1 MKTMEEKREAIEQMK
16 KRMNGMGYTQ
26 IIPYP
31 YCCVC
36 FEKLTEHNIL
46 EKEDGLWDVCL
57 DCKDK

>member
-1 MKTMEEKREAIEQMK
+1 MTLEENRAAIAAKQQWIDSLPYK
-16 KRMNGMGYTQ
+16 ST
-26 IIPYP
+26 IPYP